1 MPVLKDFR
9 IKNGLIVGSDNAG
22 TITAGVGN
30 YSTSLSATSL
40 SSVSGNFTGVG
51 GLRVPVGTTAQR
63 PPDTDGFI
71 RLNTSLSQFEGYA
84 NSTWTGLGG
93 VIDVNQDTKILPE
106 LTPGG
111 NQDTLY
117 FYTGG
122 TERLRITSAGVLSAA
137 SDVTL
142 AGDLTVQG
150 NDIKSS
156 GGTAITLSTTD
167 VSIGGDLTVT
177 GNDVKDSG
185 ANTVL
190 TFDGSGNVSLPGNLT
205 VTGTHTTLNTSVTST
220 TTATE
225 NNFVITSTDDGASAS
240 PDLKLWRN
248 SASPAD
254 NDEIGNIFFTGTNS
268 AAAATNYAH
277 ILGQITDVT
286 NGTEDGRLT
295 FKTMSAGTLSDRLTI
310 NSGSVGIGTTNP
322 NNTLT
327 VAGTLSASGCVDA
340 PLVCGTTSVT
350 SPSVCG
356 TTSVCSPLGC
366 GSTSAESPLVCGTTI
381 VCSPTV
387 HGTTLVCGAAVCGST
402 SVCSP
407 LVCGS
412 TSAESPLV
420 CGSTSVNTP
429 IVFATSC
436 VDIGGDTKFYRNAAN
451 VIRTPDR
458 FIVDGSL
465 SIGTTLSAVAGV
477 TVEGSL
483 SASGIIYADAFNSR
497 TGGSTID
504 FNDPVDLDGTLT
516 ITDDIVHSG
525 DTDTKLSFTTNLISL
540 YGAGSNLLRIDGAS
554 NVVGIGTVSTA
565 SPSIPTVV
573 EFNNNTT
580 AYKSASATIAN
591 GAMASLLKIPIAT
604 YRAGKI
610 VLQSVAASGGHM
622 DVTELLY
629 IHNGSDVHTTEYG
642 TIHVTNTAVTTV
654 SAVINSGNVEI
665 RTTNTS
671 GVAAE
676 VVGSITMLSVT

>member
-93 VIDVNQDTKILPE
+93 VIDVDQDTKILPE

-248 SASPAD
+248 SSSPAD
-254 NDEIGNIFFTGTNS
+254 NDTIGNVIFTGNDSGGASTD
-268 AAAATNYAH
+268 YGH
-277 ILGQITDVT
+277 ILTQITDVT
-286 NGTEDGRLT
+286 NATEDSSMT
-295 FKTMSAGTLSDRLTI
+295 FKTMAAGTLSDRLTI
-310 NSGSVGIGTTNP
+310 RDSQVGIGTTNP

-327 VAGTLSASGCVDA
+327 VAGTLSASGQISGNITGDVTGNAATATALETARNIGGVSFD
-340 PLVCGTTSVT
+340 GTAAIV
-350 SPSVCG
+350 P
-356 TTSVCSPLGC
+356 
-366 GSTSAESPLVCGTTI
+366 TTI
-381 VCSPTV
+381 VV
-387 HGTTLVCGAAVCGST
+387 ADTTNTKAYLGMFESATGDLLPKTDANIFYNAST
-402 SVCSP
+402 SR
-407 LVCGS
+407 L
-412 TSAESPLV
+412 T
-420 CGSTSVNTP
+420 
-429 IVFATSC
+429 
-436 VDIGGDTKFYRNAAN
+436 VD
-451 VIRTPDR
+451 
-458 FIVDGSL
+458 
-465 SIGTTLSAVAGV
+465 
-477 TVEGSL
+477 GSL
-483 SASGIIYADAFNSR
+483 SASGIIYADAFNSV

-504 FNDPVDLDGTLT
+504 FNDDIDLAGTLT
-516 ITDDIVHSG
+516 LSDDIVHSG
-525 DTDTKLSFTTNLISL
+525 DTDTRLSFTTDLITLSA
-540 YGAGSNLLRIDGAS
+540 AGSSLVRVDGTN

-580 AYKSASATIAN
+580 AYKAASATITT
-591 GAMASLLKIPIAT
+591 GASAALLTIPTAT
-604 YRAGKI
+604 YRSGKV
-610 VLQSVAASGGHM
+610 VLQAIAASGGHM

-629 IHNGSDVHTTEYG
+629 IHNGTSVYTTEYG
-642 TIHVTNTAVTTV
+642 TIHVGDAIGTYTGEIVG
-654 SAVINSGNVEI
+654 SNVEI
-665 RTTNTS
+665 RVAN
-671 GVAAE
+671 GVGVTAE
-676 VVGSITMLSVT
+676 FVGSVTMLSV

>member
-1 MPVLKDFR
+1 MPVRSDFR
-9 IKNGLIVGSDNAG
+9 VKNGLIVGSS
-22 TITAGVGN
+22 GVGSITGGIGTFN
-30 YSTSLSATSL
+30 TSLSTTSL

-93 VIDVNQDTKILPE
+93 VIDVDQDTKILPE

-122 TERLRITSAGVLSAA
+122 TERLRITSAGALSAA

-225 NNFVITSTDDGASAS
+225 NNFVIQSTDDGASAS
-240 PDLKLWRN
+240 PDLKLWRD
-248 SASPAD
+248 SSSPAD

-327 VAGTLSASGCVDA
+327 VAGTLSASGQITGNITGEVTGNAATATALETARNIGGVSFD
-340 PLVCGTTSVT
+340 GTAAIV
-350 SPSVCG
+350 P
-356 TTSVCSPLGC
+356 
-366 GSTSAESPLVCGTTI
+366 TTI
-381 VCSPTV
+381 VV
-387 HGTTLVCGAAVCGST
+387 ADTTNTKAYLGMFESATGDLLPKTDANIFYNAST
-402 SVCSP
+402 SR
-407 LVCGS
+407 L
-412 TSAESPLV
+412 T
-420 CGSTSVNTP
+420 
-429 IVFATSC
+429 
-436 VDIGGDTKFYRNAAN
+436 VD
-451 VIRTPDR
+451 
-458 FIVDGSL
+458 
-465 SIGTTLSAVAGV
+465 
-477 TVEGSL
+477 GSL
-483 SASGIIYADAFNSR
+483 SASGIIYADAFNSV

-504 FNDPVDLDGTLT
+504 FNDDIDLAGTLT
-516 ITDDIVHSG
+516 LSDDIVHSG
-525 DTDTKLSFTTNLISL
+525 DTDTKLSFTTDLITLSA
-540 YGAGSNLLRIDGAS
+540 AGSSLVRVDGTN

-580 AYKSASATIAN
+580 AYKAASATITT
-591 GAMASLLKIPIAT
+591 GASAALLTIPTAT
-604 YRAGKI
+604 YRSGKV
-610 VLQSVAASGGHM
+610 VLQAIAASGGHM

-629 IHNGSDVHTTEYG
+629 IHNGTSVYTTEYG
-642 TIHVTNTAVTTV
+642 TIHVGDAIGTYTGEIVG
-654 SAVINSGNVEI
+654 SNVEI
-665 RTTNTS
+665 RVAN
-671 GVAAE
+671 GVGVTAE
-676 VVGSITMLSVT
+676 FVGSVTMLSV

>member
-93 VIDVNQDTKILPE
+93 VIDVDQDTKILPE

-111 NQDTLY
+111 DQDTLY

-327 VAGTLSASGCVDA
+327 VVGTLSASGQISGNITGDVTGNAATATALETARNIGGVSFD
-340 PLVCGTTSVT
+340 GTAAIV
-350 SPSVCG
+350 P
-356 TTSVCSPLGC
+356 
-366 GSTSAESPLVCGTTI
+366 TTI
-381 VCSPTV
+381 VV
-387 HGTTLVCGAAVCGST
+387 ADTTNTKAYLGMFESATGDLLPKTDANIFYNAST
-402 SVCSP
+402 SR
-407 LVCGS
+407 L
-412 TSAESPLV
+412 T
-420 CGSTSVNTP
+420 
-429 IVFATSC
+429 
-436 VDIGGDTKFYRNAAN
+436 VD
-451 VIRTPDR
+451 
-458 FIVDGSL
+458 
-465 SIGTTLSAVAGV
+465 
-477 TVEGSL
+477 GSL
-483 SASGIIYADAFNSR
+483 SASGIIYADAFNSV

-504 FNDPVDLDGTLT
+504 FNDDIDLAGTLT
-516 ITDDIVHSG
+516 LSDDIVHSG
-525 DTDTKLSFTTNLISL
+525 DTDTKLSFTTDLITL
-540 YGAGSNLLRIDGAS
+540 YGANTNLLRIDGTN

-580 AYKSASATIAN
+580 AYKAASATITT
-591 GAMASLLKIPIAT
+591 GASAALLTIPTAT
-604 YRAGKI
+604 YRSGKV
-610 VLQSVAASGGHM
+610 VLQAIAASGGHM

-629 IHNGSDVHTTEYG
+629 IHNGTSVYTTEYG
-642 TIHVTNTAVTTV
+642 TIHVGDAIGTYTGEIVG
-654 SAVINSGNVEI
+654 SNVEI
-665 RTTNTS
+665 RVAN
-671 GVAAE
+671 GVGVTAE
-676 VVGSITMLSVT
+676 FVGSVTMLSV

>member
-1 MPVLKDFR
+1 
-9 IKNGLIVGSDNAG
+9 
-22 TITAGVGN
+22 
-30 YSTSLSATSL
+30 
-40 SSVSGNFTGVG
+40 
-51 GLRVPVGTTAQR
+51 
-63 PPDTDGFI
+63 
-71 RLNTSLSQFEGYA
+71 
-84 NSTWTGLGG
+84 
-93 VIDVNQDTKILPE
+93 
-106 LTPGG
+106 
-111 NQDTLY
+111 
-117 FYTGG
+117 
-122 TERLRITSAGVLSAA
+122 
-137 SDVTL
+137 
-142 AGDLTVQG
+142 
-150 NDIKSS
+150 
-156 GGTAITLSTTD
+156 
-167 VSIGGDLTVT
+167 
-177 GNDVKDSG
+177 
-185 ANTVL
+185 
-190 TFDGSGNVSLPGNLT
+190 
-205 VTGTHTTLNTSVTST
+205 
-220 TTATE
+220 
-225 NNFVITSTDDGASAS
+225 
-240 PDLKLWRN
+240 
-248 SASPAD
+248 
-254 NDEIGNIFFTGTNS
+254 
-268 AAAATNYAH
+268 
-277 ILGQITDVT
+277 
-286 NGTEDGRLT
+286 
-295 FKTMSAGTLSDRLTI
+295 LSDRLTI
-310 NSGSVGIGTTNP
+310 NSGLVGIGTTVP
-322 NNTLT
+322 NEELT
-327 VAGTLSASGCVDA
+327 VSGTLSASTSVVSPIVNGTTCVES
-340 PLVCGTTSVT
+340 PIVCGTTK
-350 SPSVCG
+350 
-356 TTSVCSPLGC
+356 VCSPWVA
-366 GSTSAESPLVCGTTI
+366 GSACVTSPLVCGTTI

>member
-40 SSVSGNFTGVG
+40 LSVSGNFTGVG

-93 VIDVNQDTKILPE
+93 VIDVDQDTKILPE

-327 VAGTLSASGCVDA
+327 VVGTLSASGQISGNITGDVTGNAATATALETARNIGGVSFD
-340 PLVCGTTSVT
+340 GTAAIV
-350 SPSVCG
+350 P
-356 TTSVCSPLGC
+356 
-366 GSTSAESPLVCGTTI
+366 TTI
-381 VCSPTV
+381 VV
-387 HGTTLVCGAAVCGST
+387 ADTTNTKAYLGMFESATGDLLPKTDANIFYNAST
-402 SVCSP
+402 SR
-407 LVCGS
+407 L
-412 TSAESPLV
+412 T
-420 CGSTSVNTP
+420 
-429 IVFATSC
+429 
-436 VDIGGDTKFYRNAAN
+436 VD
-451 VIRTPDR
+451 
-458 FIVDGSL
+458 
-465 SIGTTLSAVAGV
+465 
-477 TVEGSL
+477 GSL
-483 SASGIIYADAFNSR
+483 SASGIIYADAFNSV

-504 FNDPVDLDGTLT
+504 FNDDIDLAGTLT
-516 ITDDIVHSG
+516 LSDDIVHSG
-525 DTDTKLSFTTNLISL
+525 DTDTRLSFTTDLITLSA
-540 YGAGSNLLRIDGAS
+540 AGSSLVRVDGTN

-580 AYKSASATIAN
+580 AYKAASATITT
-591 GAMASLLKIPIAT
+591 GASAALLTIPTAT
-604 YRAGKI
+604 YRSGKV
-610 VLQSVAASGGHM
+610 VLQAIAASGGHM

-629 IHNGSDVHTTEYG
+629 IHNGTSVYTTEYG
-642 TIHVTNTAVTTV
+642 TIHVGDAIGTYTGEIVG
-654 SAVINSGNVEI
+654 SNVEI
-665 RTTNTS
+665 RVAN
-671 GVAAE
+671 GVGVTAE
-676 VVGSITMLSVT
+676 FVGSVTMLSV

>member
-1 MPVLKDFR
+1 MSVSTDFR
-9 IKNGLIVGSDNAG
+9 VKNGLVVGSSSLGNITGGAG
-22 TITAGVGN
+22 TFNTSLTAK
-30 YSTSLSATSL
+30 SLSA
-40 SSVSGNFTGVG
+40 VDGFFTGTG
-51 GLRVPVGTTAQR
+51 SIRVPVGTTAQR
-63 PPDTDGFI
+63 PTVQDGLI
-71 RLNTSLSQFEGYA
+71 RLNTSLSQFEGYSS
-84 NSTWTGLGG
+84 STWRGLGG
-93 VIDVNQDTKILPE
+93 VIDVDQDTKILAE
-106 LTPGG
+106 LTAGG
-111 NQDTLY
+111 DQDSLF

-122 TERLRITSAGVLSAA
+122 TERMRLTSAGVLSAA

-167 VSIGGDLTVT
+167 VSIAGDLTVT

-205 VTGTHTTLNTSVTST
+205 VNGTHTTLNTSVTST

-225 NNFVITSTDDGASAS
+225 NNFVITSTDAGAAAS

-254 NDEIGNIFFTGTNS
+254 DDTIGNVIFTGNDSGGT
-268 AAAATNYAH
+268 ATDYGH
-277 ILGQITDVT
+277 ILTQITDVT
-286 NGTEDGRLT
+286 NATEDSRMT
-295 FKTMSAGTLSDRLTI
+295 FKTMAAGTLADRLTI

-327 VAGTLSASGCVDA
+327 VAGTLSASGQITGNVTGNVTGDLTGNA
-340 PLVCGTTSVT
+340 DTATALATARNIGGVSFDGTANIV
-350 SPSVCG
+350 P
-356 TTSVCSPLGC
+356 
-366 GSTSAESPLVCGTTI
+366 TTI
-381 VCSPTV
+381 VV
-387 HGTTLVCGAAVCGST
+387 ADTTAAKAYLGMFESATGDLLPKTDAAIYFNAST
-402 SVCSP
+402 SR
-407 LVCGS
+407 L
-412 TSAESPLV
+412 
-420 CGSTSVNTP
+420 
-429 IVFATSC
+429 
-436 VDIGGDTKFYRNAAN
+436 
-451 VIRTPDR
+451 
-458 FIVDGSL
+458 
-465 SIGTTLSAVAGV
+465 TL
-477 TVEGSL
+477 EGSL

-504 FNDPVDLDGTLT
+504 FNDPIDLAGTLT
-516 ITDDIVHSG
+516 LDGDIVHSG
-525 DTDTKLSFTTNLISL
+525 DTDTKLSFTTDVITL
-540 YGAGSNLLRIDGAS
+540 YGANSNLLRIDGAN

-591 GAMASLLKIPIAT
+591 GAMASLLKIPIAD

-610 VLQSVAASGGHM
+610 VLQAVAASGGHM

-629 IHNGSDVHTTEYG
+629 IHNGTDVHTTEYG
-642 TIHVTNTAVTTV
+642 TIHVTSTAVTTV

-671 GVAAE
+671 GVEAE

>member
-1 MPVLKDFR
+1 MPVSSDFR
-9 IKNGLIVGSDNAG
+9 VKNGLLVGASG
-22 TITAGVGN
+22 TGNITGGIGTFN
-30 YSTSLSATSL
+30 TSLSTTSL

-93 VIDVNQDTKILPE
+93 VIDVDQDTKILPE

-327 VAGTLSASGCVDA
+327 VAGTLSASGQITGNITGEVTGNAATATALETARNIGGVSFD
-340 PLVCGTTSVT
+340 GTAAIV
-350 SPSVCG
+350 P
-356 TTSVCSPLGC
+356 
-366 GSTSAESPLVCGTTI
+366 TTI
-381 VCSPTV
+381 VV
-387 HGTTLVCGAAVCGST
+387 ADTTNTKAYLGMFESATGDLLPKTDTNIFYNAST
-402 SVCSP
+402 SR
-407 LVCGS
+407 L
-412 TSAESPLV
+412 T
-420 CGSTSVNTP
+420 
-429 IVFATSC
+429 
-436 VDIGGDTKFYRNAAN
+436 VD
-451 VIRTPDR
+451 
-458 FIVDGSL
+458 
-465 SIGTTLSAVAGV
+465 
-477 TVEGSL
+477 GSL
-483 SASGIIYADAFNSR
+483 SASGIIYADAFNSV

-504 FNDPVDLDGTLT
+504 FNDDIDLAGTLT
-516 ITDDIVHSG
+516 LSDDIVHSG
-525 DTDTKLSFTTNLISL
+525 DTDTKLSFTTDLITLSA
-540 YGAGSNLLRIDGAS
+540 AGSSLVRVDGTN

-580 AYKSASATIAN
+580 AYKAASATITT
-591 GAMASLLKIPIAT
+591 GASAALLTIPTAT
-604 YRAGKI
+604 YRSGKV
-610 VLQSVAASGGHM
+610 VLQAIAASGGHM

-629 IHNGSDVHTTEYG
+629 IHNGTSVYTTEYG
-642 TIHVTNTAVTTV
+642 TIHVGDAIGTYTGEIVG
-654 SAVINSGNVEI
+654 SNVEI
-665 RTTNTS
+665 RVAN
-671 GVAAE
+671 GVGVTAE
-676 VVGSITMLSVT
+676 FVGSVTMLSV